1 MKNKKIYL
9 IFLIIIII
17 IIIASGLYL
26 VFTNNNQKEN
36 RPQIAEK
43 EAKKIS
49 EEELLLK
56 DNSSVVEMAGQKL
69 IQPVKQIDKNDN
81 YWGDINSKIQ
91 LVVYCDYTDVFCANF
106 NDVLEKLKTEYK
118 DSLAIAYRH
127 YLLSGSTS
135 LSTAEISE
143 CAAEQGK
150 FSEMNGEL
158 VALSKDNKIALFNKE
173 EAAKKINLN
182 LAKFDNCIN
191 TEKFKEKIT
200 VENTRAVAE
209 GVMGAPTVFIN
220 GQILPGAYPFD
231 DFTDSSGAQ
240 RTGLK
245 TIIDSY
251 LKKQ

>member
-9 IFLIIIII
+9 IFVLIVFI
-17 IIIASGLYL
+17 SLGLYF
-26 VFTNNNQKEN
+26 VFVKNNEKEIQ
-36 RPQIAEK
+36 PQIAEND
-43 EAKKIS
+43 AKKIS

-56 DNSSVVEMAGQKL
+56 DNSSAVEAAGQKL

-81 YWGDINSKIQ
+81 YWGDINGKIKF
-91 LVVYCDYTDVFCANF
+91 VVYCDYTDVFCANF
-106 NDVLEKLKTEYK
+106 NDVLEKLKIEYK

-127 YLLSGSTS
+127 YLLSDFSS
-135 LSTAEISE
+135 LPIAEISE

-150 FSEMNGEL
+150 YLEMHNEL
-158 VALSKDNKIALFNKE
+158 ITLSKDNKIALLNKE
-173 EAAKKINLN
+173 DIAKKINLN
-182 LAKFDNCIN
+182 LTKFNNCIK
-191 TEKFKEKIT
+191 TGKFKEKIT
-200 VENTRAVAE
+200 TENARAITE
-209 GVMGAPTVFIN
+209 GVMGAPTIFIN

-251 LKKQ
+251 LK